1 MRILLDTHI
10 LYWWFYEP
18 LKLSPEAVKTVKDA
32 EEVFFSSA
40 SLWEIAIKVRL
51 GKIKADPRQ
60 ILHWVEQNDFLE
72 LPIFSRHTLL
82 VATLPVHHSDPF
94 DRLLISQ
101 AMSEPLH
108 LLTVDAQ
115 LKRYSKLVVM
125 V

>member
-1 MRILLDTHI
+1 MRVLLDTHL

-18 LKLSPEAVKTVKDA
+18 DKLSADGLERIKSA

-40 SLWEIAIKVRL
+40 SLWEIAIKARL

-60 ILHWVEQNDFLE
+60 ILRWIEKNDFTE

-82 VATLPVHHSDPF
+82 VATLPMHHSDPF
-94 DRLLISQ
+94 DRLLVSQ

-108 LLTVDAQ
+108 LLTADAQ
-115 LKRYSKLVVM
+115 LKPYSKLVVL

>member
-1 MRILLDTHI
+1 MRVLLDTHL

-18 LKLSPEAVKTVKDA
+18 DKLSAAALERIKSA

-60 ILHWVEQNDFLE
+60 ILRWTGQSDFVEV
-72 LPIFSRHTLL
+72 PIFSRHTLL
-82 VATLPVHHSDPF
+82 VAALPMHHSDPF

-108 LLTVDAQ
+108 LLTADAQ
-115 LKRYSKLVVM
+115 LKPYSKLVLWV
-125 V
+125 

>member
-1 MRILLDTHI
+1 MRVLLDTHI

-18 LKLSPEAVKTVKDA
+18 EKLSSSALETIKGA
-32 EEVFFSSA
+32 EEVCFSSA

-60 ILHWVEQNDFLE
+60 ILRWTGQSDFVEV
-72 LPIFSRHTLL
+72 PIFSRHTLL
-82 VATLPVHHSDPF
+82 VAALPMHHSDPF

-108 LLTVDAQ
+108 LLTADAQ
-115 LKRYSKLVVM
+115 LKPYSKLVLWV
-125 V
+125 

>member
-1 MRILLDTHI
+1 MRVLLDTHI

-18 LKLSPEAVKTVKDA
+18 EKLSSVAVGSIKDA

-40 SLWEIAIKVRL
+40 SLWEVAIKVRL
-51 GKIKADPRQ
+51 GKIKADPRR
-60 ILHWVEQNDFLE
+60 ILRWARQSDFIE

-82 VATLPVHHSDPF
+82 VATLPLHHSDPF

-108 LLTVDAQ
+108 LLTVDTQ
-115 LKRYSKLVVM
+115 LKRYSKLVVL